1 MIQINQSIS
10 QSIFMSCL
18 CEKSKYRGRGARV
31 KGRTG
36 ARAVHGAVDNAAIT
50 VLHLSGPA
58 FTVPGPFGPTAVAGW
73 TPRPRRLLGAVDRRR
88 SAGQAWPGLVAGP
101 PTSTT
106 PSGHGVFC

>member
-1 MIQINQSIS
+1 
-10 QSIFMSCL
+10 MSCL

-88 SAGQAWPGLVAGP
+88 SAGQPWPGLVAGP